1 MTFPIEL
8 SDAAV
13 LEELGRR
20 LARRRIDLGLTQA
33 ALAERAGLGKR
44 TVERIEKG
52 ESGQLSSLVRILR
65 VLELL
70 PRLDQLLPELGP
82 RPMDLLR
89 RQGNQRQRAS
99 SRENF
104 PKKSPETSTK
114 KSPETSSPWSWEDE
128 R

>member
-1 MTFPIEL
+1 MSFPAEL

-52 ESGQLSSLVRILR
+52 DSGQLSSLVRILR

-89 RQGNQRQRAS
+89 RKGNQRQRAS
-99 SRENF
+99 GREKF
-104 PKKSPETSTK
+104 SKQSE
-114 KSPETSSPWSWEDE
+114 ETSSPWSWEDE